1 MYRCTARSPA
11 IATSITLIRHAE
23 KPDDIDGGKEHGV
36 DPHGAPDPRG
46 LSARG
51 WQRAGALVRWIVPAG
66 IGIAPSPIPRPQAI
80 FAVAPSD
87 SSLRPLLTVQPL
99 AKLLG
104 LEVETRFT
112 SDQVDALLLEAQGVP
127 GAVLICWRHQFMPA
141 IAHRLCPDLVPA
153 PQWNQHCFDQAWLF
167 TPADEHWTMRQVAQQ
182 LLPGDTGQ
190 AS

>member
-1 MYRCTARSPA
+1 M
-11 IATSITLIRHAE
+11 ATSITLIRHAE
-23 KPDDIDGGKEHGV
+23 KPDDPSAGPERGVDAHGV
-36 DPHGAPDPRG
+36 PDPRG

-80 FAVAPSD
+80 FAVAPSE

-104 LEVETRFT
+104 LEVETKFT
-112 SDQVDALLLEAQGVP
+112 SDQVSELLQEAGGVP
-127 GAVLICWRHQFMPA
+127 GPVLICWRHQFMPE

-167 TPADEHWTMRQVAQQ
+167 APADEHWTMRQVAQQ
-182 LLPGDTGQ
+182 LLPGDTGP
-190 AS
+190 AST